1 MVANT
6 LSMTNEK
13 FAIMKVEINKEGVM
27 IITPETWKEDEQ
39 LHKWYK
45 ENGTDQCRRV
55 IEFKRKAK

>member
-1 MVANT
+1 MAKSGFLQMVANT

-39 LHKWYK
+39 LHKW
-45 ENGTDQCRRV
+45 
-55 IEFKRKAK
+55 